1 MKLRQI
7 TFKLVSLVMVF
18 AIIFSISATTIS
30 AINLDDEKEK
40 INEVIEN
47 GYEVDETTKE
57 EVENAIEEAQ
67 MLATFI
73 IEYYDLI
80 YFMAH
85 LELVENGTIDAI
97 NDAID
102 EATDAIA
109 DARAELSGYAV
120 EEIYEETKELLV
132 QELMLTEATLFE
144 IKTLVNYDF
153 IDEETLE
160 SLEALVLIAG
170 DHAENIGDLALEVGV
185 NFIDPVI
192 NEAVEIA
199 GEYAVELA
207 NAAYAYI
214 LENAPVAYEQLVD
227 ALTDLVATES
237 HEAAQFVYAW
247 LINNPEKVIEFF
259 DVYGED
265 IVDFIADNGEYIA
278 AVIGFVGATYGEDI
292 LFLVLENADVILP
305 AVVDWFE
312 IHGDLVWDLLVVY
325 FNAIVEYYDLGLD
338 LGFDVVDGIHG
349 LIDALYTKLGEL
361 LDMIKDGVYDYVE
374 SLGIVEEI
382 TALLAKLNAIVLEG
396 LEDLELAIQN
406 GVRELGEYVF
416 ELIMN
421 FIDDA
426 IRGEFTPTEDTY
438 YVAVNGGEAL
448 YADLL
453 AEAFSKNLDSDITL
467 DKTTWGAIDY
477 DMLAKADLVTIGYD
491 ENEITAFA
499 IAQLLG
505 YVNDYV
511 DGDVRDSA
519 NLYVNAVFGALED
532 YYAELKAAAAVNH
545 IKLPDFD
552 FESVEGDLLG
562 QLNGLVDMLI
572 GDEELSA
579 ELEEIAGAELAA
591 VLDMAGTLLA
601 GQDAEELDWTKFI
614 PESELHYVDELRAEL
629 RAELLAQGA
638 PESFTVEVPV
648 LDYLLANYEA
658 LGLGEIAEY
667 VDFEGLAGEL
677 TEVATYSITIPV
689 VDALVFAIE
698 SYVYSNVEF
707 NYNYGKLIVDLYKL
721 NPDATVIL
729 LGHYNAF
736 DYELSFGGETL
747 DVSKAYSYVAAL
759 TSVQPFAYALLSEKV
774 AYVDISDAETYYESY
789 VNAGVDNNVIN
800 FVLAYLADSTVTD
813 VTVAGHTYIYEQILN
828 YLTIGCEHVYDNACD
843 NICNKCG
850 QVRPVADHEYNKG
863 VCIHCG
869 HRDPEYKPAHHE
881 HVYDDCYDTD
891 CNVCGEVREAIG
903 HVYDNCEDT
912 DCYRCGH
919 IREAISHVYD
929 NCLDTDCN
937 HCGLVRPATT
947 HVYNN
952 ACDADCNRC
961 GETREA
967 ADHVYSGCTDANCN
981 VCGLE
986 RKASA
991 HTVDNCADN
1000 ICNVCGQN
1008 VAVNGHKFGDWTVTV
1023 EPTRKAEGQKT
1034 HTCANCGLVESKVIK
1049 ALEGIGGGAIAGI
1062 TVGSVAVAGA
1072 AGFGI
1077 YWFLLQKKTFAE
1089 LLAAL
1094 GVKGAE
1100 ATAAAGAEAAATEA
1114 ATEATAEA
1122 TAEAAAEA
1130 ASETVSE

>member
-1 MKLRQI
+1 
-7 TFKLVSLVMVF
+7 
-18 AIIFSISATTIS
+18 
-30 AINLDDEKEK
+30 
-40 INEVIEN
+40 
-47 GYEVDETTKE
+47 
-57 EVENAIEEAQ
+57 
-67 MLATFI
+67 
-73 IEYYDLI
+73 
-80 YFMAH
+80 MAH

-132 QELMLTEATLFE
+132 KELMLTEATLFE
-144 IKTLVNYDF
+144 IKTLVNYDS

-199 GEYAVELA
+199 GEYSVEFA

-227 ALTDLVATES
+227 ALTELVATES

-259 DVYGED
+259 DVYSED

-278 AVIGFVGATYGEDI
+278 AVLGFVSATYGEDI

-325 FNAIVEYYDLGLD
+325 FNAIVEYYNLGLD

-396 LEDLELAIQN
+396 LKDLELAVQN
-406 GVRELGEYVF
+406 GVRELGEYIF

-453 AEAFSKNLDSDITL
+453 AEALSKNLDSDITL

-477 DMLAKADLVTIGYD
+477 DMLAKADLVTVGYD

-552 FESVEGDLLG
+552 FESVEGNILS

-658 LGLGEIAEY
+658 LGLGAIAEY

-869 HRDPEYKPAHHE
+869 HRDPDYKPAHHE

-961 GETREA
+961 GETREV

-1034 HTCANCGLVESKVIK
+1034 HTCANCGLVETKVIK

-1114 ATEATAEA
+1114 TAEA